1 MNNFIYTVTQLNNH
15 AKSILENNINNVW
28 LKGEIS
34 SFKKYTSGHAY
45 FTLKDEKAEISCTI
59 FNYNDSLNFI
69 DGINITINGDVSIYA
84 NKGKFQIIVKDS
96 YVDGDGK
103 IFVDLNKL
111 KNKLFNE
118 GLFDKSSKKKLPFFP
133 INIGIITSLDGA
145 VYKDLINILNR
156 RSPYLNIFVIN
167 TLVQGKTAPNMLID
181 SIKKLNT
188 VYNIDAIIIARGG
201 GSYEDL
207 MCFNDEMLVREIFKA
222 KVPIISAIGHETD
235 FTLCDLVADV
245 RVSTPSEAAEI
256 VAPSI
261 QDLFQIIDSKLL
273 DIKTIVESS
282 IIDSDLNLFRFKM
295 KNLSERKIDFLN
307 HKILYLSSVMDKIEL
322 YSKNKIK
329 TYFLKI
335 DVIKKTLK
343 KNNINYLKKI
353 GFSIVT
359 KKNKIIISQNQ
370 LSINDN
376 ILIEL
381 NNGKIK
387 AIVKEIYEKK

>member
-69 DGINITINGDVSIYA
+69 DGINITINGDVSIYT